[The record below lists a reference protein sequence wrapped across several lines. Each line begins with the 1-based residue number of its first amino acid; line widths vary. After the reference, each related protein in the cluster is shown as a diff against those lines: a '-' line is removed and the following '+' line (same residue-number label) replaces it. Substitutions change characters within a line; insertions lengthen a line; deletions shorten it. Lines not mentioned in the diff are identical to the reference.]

1 MNNILMNNFLIESYK
16 KTLLGLSSYLG
27 EGYEIILY
35 CPKNNTYYVSEII
48 NKMSH
53 SLSIGDMCS
62 DFVLKLINK
71 IKSDGTKDSI
81 SYFSRDSLGEPLKS
95 SLILIRDI
103 ENNIIAVMSIN
114 FYLNT
119 PFTRVMGTFIPEHN
133 SMQKNPILDNNF
145 DNTDNLILSAYQLAK
160 YKVENDTSIP
170 TIEKNKSI
178 ILLLS
183 NEGIFN
189 IKDSVIKVSQLMNIS
204 KNTVYLHLRN
214 INKK

>member
-1 MNNILMNNFLIESYK
+1 
-16 KTLLGLSSYLG
+16 
-27 EGYEIILY
+27 
-35 CPKNNTYYVSEII
+35 
-48 NKMSH
+48 
-53 SLSIGDMCS
+53 
-62 DFVLKLINK
+62 
-71 IKSDGTKDSI
+71 
-81 SYFSRDSLGEPLKS
+81 
-95 SLILIRDI
+95 
-103 ENNIIAVMSIN
+103 MSIN
-114 FYLNT
+114 LHLNT

-133 SMQKNPILDNNF
+133 SMQKNPVLDNNF

>member
-16 KTLLGLSSYLG
+16 KTLLGLSSYFG

-48 NKMSH
+48 NKISH

-133 SMQKNPILDNNF
+133 SMQKNPVLDNNF